1 MVPDRE
7 APADKQRQGLLSRM
21 SVSLAVTVE
30 VATRGSTTAESRKFL
45 GKEFCMHDWKH
56 ITVNFCSRILCE
68 LEELCLE
75 PRTYM
80 DILGVVL

>member
-7 APADKQRQGLLSRM
+7 APTDKQRQGLLFRM
-21 SVSLAVTVE
+21 FVSLAVTVE
-30 VATRGSTTAESRKFL
+30 VASRGSTAAESRKFL

-56 ITVNFCSRILCE
+56 VAVNFCSRILCE
-68 LEELCLE
+68 LKELSLE
-75 PRTYM
+75 PRTHM